1 MNTDPLLTE
10 PATRSRRVGRTRSPR
25 KTDATAPHRAR
36 LAPVGAQAVLAARL
50 VVEVTGR
57 GHGDQPVT
65 GWVLLRFSLAR
76 CLVLTGALEG
86 GEQDVPLRSGVKQV
100 SASLTRR
107 VRWVIRRLN
116 GGLLTITALSARSG
130 HTLYRSLPIP
140 EDRFKAMTRPGCV
153 SSGPLEQV
161 LDDTVFFGRAPAALH
176 ARFQR
181 DMAKRSAPVTRETP
195 SVILRRAS
203 AGRGTRALPARSAT
217 VRGQRPLRAQ
227 ELRRSAISLSV
238 CAAIATTAPA
248 HYASAAAYTSTITR
262 SGLVD
267 NGFKPGVDAEG
278 RRVFTLQRSDSLFAS
293 SGPWSTAGGV
303 KLNGATNQVVPQ
315 AGTKAGALSMAPSR
329 PAATATA
336 TATAPAPA
344 AVAVAAERVNSGEV
358 TEAVPTVS
366 PSRSALHSSHSGR
379 VGLNGQEIRPAVP
392 NQWAAMD
399 AEGPTPAEAGASE
412 GLSPTALGFSGA
424 PTSAADASPAEVVL
438 TAGEALDAMR
448 NLLLR
453 TSSWS
458 AGNVS
463 SSASRADESARHVW
477 ATPMASH
484 DRTDTSYGRQYRQ
497 NVTALNVGGD
507 WQVGR
512 VENGTVRAG
521 VSVTQGHVED
531 AYARGTGI
539 ANLTAV
545 NGHVS
550 VRTKSGAYV
559 AASVGGGSV
568 RAVYDATSLE
578 QSVSSGKFR
587 MTAATASLE
596 GGRPFELSRGLTLEP
611 SASVVGAVMFK
622 DSNVTTSGVLIET
635 RRTSF
640 GQAKAG
646 LTLRHTGTDDAVTH
660 QVYARASALKGFGRN
675 PSVQASKDGGMIAT
689 QAVAGQRSGHEGV
702 LGGSVAVGNRKALAV
717 SVEAGH
723 QKISG
728 STSGWSGMVNVSFRW

>member
-1 MNTDPLLTE
+1 MNSDPSHTD
-10 PATRSRRVGRTRSPR
+10 PATRSRRVGRTRST
-25 KTDATAPHRAR
+25 KKADAPATHRAR
-36 LAPVGAQAVLAARL
+36 LAPAGAQAVLAARL

-57 GHGDQPVT
+57 GHGDQPVK

-116 GGLLTITALSARSG
+116 GGLLTITGLSARSG

-140 EDRFKAMTRPGCV
+140 ADRFKAMTRPGCV

-161 LDDTVFFGRAPAALH
+161 LDDTVFFGRAPAELL

-203 AGRGTRALPARSAT
+203 AGRSNRHVPARPAA
-217 VRGQRPLRAQ
+217 VRGQRPLRAR

-238 CAAIATTAPA
+238 CAAIATTAPV
-248 HYASAAAYTSTITR
+248 HYASAAAYTSTINR

-267 NGFKPGVDAEG
+267 NGFKPSVDAEG

-293 SGPWSTAGGV
+293 SGPWANAGGV
-303 KLNGATNQVVPQ
+303 KLNGATNTVLPQ
-315 AGTKAGALSMAPSR
+315 AGAKAGAISMGTAR
-329 PAATATA
+329 PAAAAAAQTSTA
-336 TATAPAPA
+336 
-344 AVAVAAERVNSGEV
+344 AAERSNSGE
-358 TEAVPTVS
+358 TAEAVATVS
-366 PSRSALHSSHSGR
+366 PSRSTLQSDVGR
-379 VGLNGQEIRPAVP
+379 VGLNGQEIRPAATS
-392 NQWAAMD
+392 QWAAMD
-399 AEGPTPAEAGASE
+399 ADGQPPAEVGASE
-412 GLSPTALGFSGA
+412 GLSPASLVLSGS
-424 PTSAADASPAEVVL
+424 PTSAANAAPAEVVL

-448 NLLLR
+448 NLVLR
-453 TSSWS
+453 TSNWS

-463 SSASRADESARHVW
+463 NSASRSDESVRHVW

-512 VENGTVRAG
+512 LENGTVRAG

-531 AYARGTGI
+531 AYARGNGI

-550 VRTKSGAYV
+550 VRTRAGAYV
-559 AASVGGGSV
+559 AASVGAGSV

-587 MTAATASLE
+587 MTAATASVE

-611 SASVVGAVMFK
+611 SASVVGAVMLK

-635 RRTSF
+635 RRTTF

-660 QVYARASALKGFGRN
+660 QVYARAAALKGFGRN
-675 PSVQASKDGGMIAT
+675 PSVQASKDGDMIAT
-689 QAVAGQRSGHEGV
+689 QAVAGQHSGHEGV

>member
-1 MNTDPLLTE
+1 MNSDPLPTDL
-10 PATRSRRVGRTRSPR
+10 ATRSRRAARTRSSR
-25 KTDATAPHRAR
+25 KIDAAAPHRAR
-36 LAPVGAQAVLAARL
+36 LAPSGTQPVLAARL
-50 VVEVTGR
+50 VVEVSGR

-116 GGLLTITALSARSG
+116 GGMLTITALSARSS

-140 EDRFKAMTRPGCV
+140 EDRFKAMTRPACV
-153 SSGPLEQV
+153 SSGPFEQV
-161 LDDTVFFGRAPAALH
+161 LDDTVFFGRAPAQLQAL
-176 ARFQR
+176 FQR

-203 AGRGTRALPARSAT
+203 AVRGTRAVPARPAA
-217 VRGQRPLRAQ
+217 VRGQRPLRAR

-238 CAAIATTAPA
+238 CAAIATTAPV
-248 HYASAAAYTSTITR
+248 HYASAAAYSSTITR

-267 NGFKPGVDAEG
+267 SGFTPGVDAEG

-303 KLNGATNQVVPQ
+303 KLNGGTNVVVPQ

-329 PAATATA
+329 PAV
-336 TATAPAPA
+336 P
-344 AVAVAAERVNSGEV
+344 AVAVAAAAERVNSGEA
-358 TEAVPTVS
+358 TEAVTTVS
-366 PSRSALHSSHSGR
+366 PSRSALHSDAGR
-379 VGLNGQEIRPAVP
+379 VGLNGQEIRPAMP

-399 AEGPTPAEAGASE
+399 ADGQTPSEAGASE
-412 GLSPTALGFSGA
+412 GLSPAALGFSGA
-424 PTSAADASPAEVVL
+424 PTSAANASPAEVVL

-453 TSSWS
+453 TSNWS

-463 SSASRADESARHVW
+463 NSASRADESARHVW

-559 AASVGGGSV
+559 AASVGAGSV

-587 MTAATASLE
+587 MSAATASLE

-675 PSVQASKDGGMIAT
+675 PSVQASKDGDMIAT
-689 QAVAGQRSGHEGV
+689 QAVAGQHSGHEGV
-702 LGGSVAVGNRKALAV
+702 LGASVAVGNRKALAV

>member
-1 MNTDPLLTE
+1 MNTDLPLTD
-10 PATRSRRVGRTRSPR
+10 PAKRSRRAGRTRSSR
-25 KTDATAPHRAR
+25 KSDAPATHRAR
-36 LAPVGAQAVLAARL
+36 LAPTGTQPVLAGRL
-50 VVEVTGR
+50 VVEVSGR

-65 GWVLLRFSLAR
+65 GWILLRFSLAR
-76 CLVLTGALEG
+76 CLVLTGALDTAAT
-86 GEQDVPLRSGVKQV
+86 QDVPLRSGVKQV

-130 HTLYRSLPIP
+130 HPLYRSLPIP
-140 EDRFKAMTRPGCV
+140 EDRFKAMMRPGCA
-153 SSGPLEQV
+153 SSGPFERV
-161 LDDTVFFGRAPAALH
+161 LDDTVFFGRAPAELQ

-181 DMAKRSAPVTRETP
+181 DMARRAPPLPREAREASTLN
-195 SVILRRAS
+195 LRRAP
-203 AGRGTRALPARSAT
+203 AGRNARHVSARPAAL
-217 VRGQRPLRAQ
+217 RGQRPLRAR

-238 CAAIATTAPA
+238 CAAMATTAPV
-248 HYASAAAYTSTITR
+248 HYASAAAYTSTVTR
-262 SGLVD
+262 SGLTD
-267 NGFKPGVDAEG
+267 NSFTPSVDAEG
-278 RRVFTLQRSDSLFAS
+278 RRVFAMQRGDNLFPT
-293 SGPWSTAGGV
+293 SGPWSSAGGV
-303 KLNGATNQVVPQ
+303 KLNGATNQVLAQTV
-315 AGTKAGALSMAPSR
+315 TKANALSTPTPTPRPAAAERASSADATESVTWVAPSR
-329 PAATATA
+329 ASLQS
-336 TATAPAPA
+336 
-344 AVAVAAERVNSGEV
+344 EI
-358 TEAVPTVS
+358 
-366 PSRSALHSSHSGR
+366 GR

-392 NQWAAMD
+392 SHWAAMD
-399 AEGPTPAEAGASE
+399 AEGQTPTELGASE
-412 GLSPTALGFSGA
+412 GLSPASLVLSDS
-424 PTSAADASPAEVVL
+424 PSRAADVSPAEVVL

-453 TSSWS
+453 TSNWT

-463 SSASRADESARHVW
+463 NSASRADDTARHVW

-497 NVTALNVGGD
+497 NVTAVNVGGD

-512 VENGTVRAG
+512 VGQDGTVRAG

-531 AYARGTGI
+531 AYARGNGI

-550 VRTKSGAYV
+550 VRTKAGAYV
-559 AASVGGGSV
+559 AASVGAGSV

-646 LTLRHTGTDDAVTH
+646 LTLRHTGTEDAVTH
-660 QVYARASALKGFGRN
+660 QVYARAAAIKGFGRN
-675 PSVQASKDGGMIAT
+675 PAAQASKDGDMIAT
-689 QAVAGQRSGHEGV
+689 QAVAGQHSGHEGV

-723 QKISG
+723 QKLSG